1 MAGSI
6 IRAAALAGAAAWCVP
21 LTAWS
26 QTGESLNIAGV
37 PPATVQPGQS
47 YTFAPHAVAAGPLIP
62 HFEIENLPGWASFGW
77 AGQLTGTPAATDA
90 GTYSGIVISIV
101 AGQVRASLPTFSIS
115 VQAANGVAAPATIS
129 WMPPVTNVDGSV
141 LTDLAGYRIYVGRT
155 PNQLVPI
162 LALDNAAVTSY
173 LLEGL
178 STGLN
183 YFAMTAMNSRGV
195 ESTLSAVVGVTLY

>member
-1 MAGSI
+1 MADPI
-6 IRAAALAGAAAWCVP
+6 VRAALLAGAAAWCIP
-21 LTAWS
+21 LSAWP
-26 QTGESLNIAGV
+26 QTTESLSIAGV
-37 PPATVQPGQS
+37 PPTTVQAGQT
-47 YTFAPHAVAAGPLIP
+47 YTFAPSAVATGPLSP
-62 HFEIENLPGWASFGW
+62 HFEIQNLPPWASFSW
-77 AGQLTGTPAATDA
+77 AGRITGTPEVTDQ
-90 GTYSGIVISIV
+90 GTYSNIVISI
-101 AGQVRASLPTFSIS
+101 
-115 VQAANGVAAPATIS
+115 VAAPATIS

-162 LALDNAAVTSY
+162 LALDNAAATSY

-183 YFAMTAMNSRGV
+183 YFAMTAMNSRGM

>member
-26 QTGESLNIAGV
+26 QTGESLSIAGV

-101 AGQVRASLPTFSIS
+101 AGDSRASLPVFSITVEAASS
-115 VQAANGVAAPATIS
+115 VGAPVTIS
-129 WMPPVTNVDGSV
+129 WNPPTTNADGSV
-141 LTDLAGYRIYVGRT
+141 LTDLAGYRIYVGST
-155 PNQLVPI
+155 PNHLVPI
-162 LALDNAAVTSY
+162 HALHNFSLTSY
-173 LLEGL
+173 QLQ
-178 STGLN
+178 GLN
-183 YFAMTAMNSRGV
+183 AGLKYFAMTAVNSRGF
-195 ESTLSAVVGVTLY
+195 ESHLSAVAEATIY

>member
-1 MAGSI
+1 MADSI
-6 IRAAALAGAAAWCVP
+6 VRAALLTGAAAWCVP
-21 LTAWS
+21 LSAWP
-26 QTGESLNIAGV
+26 QTTESLSIAGV
-37 PPATVQPGQS
+37 PPTTVQAGQT
-47 YTFAPHAVAAGPLIP
+47 YTFAPSAVATGPMSP
-62 HFEIENLPGWASFGW
+62 HFEIQNLPPWASFSW
-77 AGQLTGTPAATDA
+77 AGRITGTPEVTDE
-90 GTYSGIVISIV
+90 GTYPNIVISIV